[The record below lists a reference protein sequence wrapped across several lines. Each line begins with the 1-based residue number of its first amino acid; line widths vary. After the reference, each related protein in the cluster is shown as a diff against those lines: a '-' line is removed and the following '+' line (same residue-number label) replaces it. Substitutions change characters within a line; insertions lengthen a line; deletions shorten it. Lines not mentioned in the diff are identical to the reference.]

1 MKKRAFWFAA
11 VCLAQGMLLGGP
23 ALAESNE
30 SKVADSSAYAGVEEV
45 VEEWMTAV
53 TPDQLNEGTYAVT
66 VDSSSSMFPIE
77 SCELTVADGA
87 MEAVMTMGGSGYL
100 YVYPGTAEEAAA
112 ADEAAYIPYVENE
125 DGAQTYAFPVE
136 ALDTGV
142 SCAAFSKRKEQ
153 WYDRTLVFRADSLP
167 EEAFAEGYFTDAK
180 ALGLEDGSYSVEVT
194 LDGGSGKASVGSPCK
209 IVVEDGACSA
219 TIQWSSSNY
228 DYMIVGE
235 EKLLPLNEELGID
248 GGSVFRIPVKG
259 FDRPLT
265 VLADTT
271 AMSVPH
277 EITYTLT
284 FDSSTIAAE

>member
-1 MKKRAFWFAA
+1 MKRRFLILAA
-11 VCLAQGMLLGGP
+11 VCFSTLLSGTQVM
-23 ALAESNE
+23 AE
-30 SKVADSSAYAGVEEV
+30 SKVADSSEYASVEDV
-45 VEEWMTAV
+45 VEEWMSAV
-53 TPDQLNEGTYAVT
+53 SPDQLNEGTYEIA

-77 SCELTVADGA
+77 QCELTVKDGG
-87 MEAVMTMGGSGYL
+87 MEAVLTMGGTGYL
-100 YVYPGTAEEAAA
+100 FVYPGSAEEAAA
-112 ADEAAYIPYVENE
+112 ADEADYIPYVENE
-125 DGAQTYAFPVE
+125 DGAQTYTLPVE
-136 ALDTGV
+136 ALDQGV
-142 SCAAFSKRKEQ
+142 PCAAFSKKKEK

-167 EEAFAEGYFTDAK
+167 DDAFAEGYFMDAK
-180 ALGLEDGSYSVEVT
+180 ALGLEDGSYSAEVT
-194 LDGGSGKASVGSPCK
+194 LEGGSGKASVGSPAK
-209 IVVEDGACSA
+209 IVIEDGKTSA

-228 DYMIVGE
+228 DYMIVDG

-248 GGSVFRIPVKG
+248 GGSVFRIPVKS

>member
-1 MKKRAFWFAA
+1 MKRRSIILAA
-11 VCLAQGMLLGGP
+11 VCFSTLLSGTQVM
-23 ALAESNE
+23 AE
-30 SKVADSSAYAGVEEV
+30 SKVADSSEYASVEDV
-45 VEEWMTAV
+45 VEEWMSAV
-53 TPDQLNEGTYAVT
+53 SPDQLNEGTYEIA

-77 SCELTVADGA
+77 QCELTVKDGG
-87 MEAVMTMGGSGYL
+87 MEAVLTMGGTGYL
-100 YVYPGTAEEAAA
+100 FVYPGSAEEAAA
-112 ADEAAYIPYVENE
+112 ADEADYIPYVENE
-125 DGAQTYAFPVE
+125 DGAQTYTFPVE
-136 ALDTGV
+136 ALDQGV
-142 SCAAFSKRKEQ
+142 PCAAFSKKKEK

-167 EEAFAEGYFTDAK
+167 DDAFAEGYFMDAK
-180 ALGLEDGSYSVEVT
+180 ALGLEDGSYSAEVT
-194 LDGGSGKASVGSPCK
+194 LEGGSGKASVGSPAK
-209 IVVEDGACSA
+209 IVIEDGKTSA

-228 DYMIVGE
+228 DYMIVDG

-248 GGSVFRIPVKG
+248 GGSVFRIPVKS

>member
-1 MKKRAFWFAA
+1 MKRRSIILAA
-11 VCLAQGMLLGGP
+11 VCFSTLLSGTQVM
-23 ALAESNE
+23 AE
-30 SKVADSSAYAGVEEV
+30 SKVADSSEYASVEDV
-45 VEEWMTAV
+45 VEEWMSAV
-53 TPDQLNEGTYAVT
+53 SPDQLNEGTYESA

-77 SCELTVADGA
+77 QCELTVKDGG
-87 MEAVMTMGGSGYL
+87 MEAVLTMGGTGYL
-100 YVYPGTAEEAAA
+100 FVYPGSAEEAAA
-112 ADEAAYIPYVENE
+112 ADEADYIPYVENE
-125 DGAQTYAFPVE
+125 EGAQTYTLPVE
-136 ALDTGV
+136 ALDQGV
-142 SCAAFSKRKEQ
+142 PCAAFSKKKEK

-167 EEAFAEGYFTDAK
+167 DDAFAEGYFMDAK
-180 ALGLEDGSYSVEVT
+180 ALGLEDGSYSAEVT
-194 LDGGSGKASVGSPCK
+194 LEGGSGKASVGSPAK
-209 IVVEDGACSA
+209 IVIEDGKTSA

-228 DYMIVGE
+228 DYMIVDG

-248 GGSVFRIPVKG
+248 GGSVFRIPVKS

>member
-1 MKKRAFWFAA
+1 MKRRSIILAA
-11 VCLAQGMLLGGP
+11 VCFSTLLSGTQVM
-23 ALAESNE
+23 AE
-30 SKVADSSAYAGVEEV
+30 SKVADSSEYASVEDV
-45 VEEWMTAV
+45 VEEWMSAV
-53 TPDQLNEGTYAVT
+53 SPDQLNEGTYEIA

-77 SCELTVADGA
+77 QCELTVKDGG
-87 MEAVMTMGGSGYL
+87 MEAVLTMGGTGYL
-100 YVYPGTAEEAAA
+100 FVYPGSAEEAAA
-112 ADEAAYIPYVENE
+112 ADEADYIPYVENE
-125 DGAQTYAFPVE
+125 EGAQTYTLPVE
-136 ALDTGV
+136 ALDQGV
-142 SCAAFSKRKEQ
+142 PCAAFSKKKEK

-167 EEAFAEGYFTDAK
+167 DDAFAEGYFMDAK
-180 ALGLEDGSYSVEVT
+180 ALGLEDGSYSAEVT
-194 LDGGSGKASVGSPCK
+194 LEGGSGKASVGSPAK
-209 IVVEDGACSA
+209 IVIEDGKTSA

-228 DYMIVGE
+228 DYMIVDG

-248 GGSVFRIPVKG
+248 GGSVFRIPVKS

>member
-1 MKKRAFWFAA
+1 MKRRSIILAA
-11 VCLAQGMLLGGP
+11 VCFSTLLSGTQVM
-23 ALAESNE
+23 AE
-30 SKVADSSAYAGVEEV
+30 SKVADSSEYASVEDV
-45 VEEWMTAV
+45 VEEWMSAV
-53 TPDQLNEGTYAVT
+53 SPDQLNEGIYEIA

-77 SCELTVADGA
+77 QCELTVKDGG
-87 MEAVMTMGGSGYL
+87 MEAVLTMGGTGYL
-100 YVYPGTAEEAAA
+100 FVYPGSAEEAAA
-112 ADEAAYIPYVENE
+112 ADEADYIPYVENE
-125 DGAQTYAFPVE
+125 EGAQTYTLPVE
-136 ALDTGV
+136 ALDQGV
-142 SCAAFSKRKEQ
+142 PCAAFSKKKEK

-167 EEAFAEGYFTDAK
+167 DDAFAEGYFMDAK
-180 ALGLEDGSYSVEVT
+180 ALGLEDGSYSAEVT
-194 LDGGSGKASVGSPCK
+194 LEGGSGKASVGSPAK
-209 IVVEDGACSA
+209 IVIEDGKTSA

-228 DYMIVGE
+228 DYMIVDG

-248 GGSVFRIPVKG
+248 GGSVFRIPVKS

>member
-1 MKKRAFWFAA
+1 MKRRSIILAA
-11 VCLAQGMLLGGP
+11 VCFSTLLSGTQVM
-23 ALAESNE
+23 AE
-30 SKVADSSAYAGVEEV
+30 SKVADSSEYASVEDV
-45 VEEWMTAV
+45 VEEWMSAV
-53 TPDQLNEGTYAVT
+53 SPDQLNEGTYEIA

-77 SCELTVADGA
+77 QCELTVKDGG
-87 MEAVMTMGGSGYL
+87 MEAVLTMGGTGYL
-100 YVYPGTAEEAAA
+100 FVYPGSAEEAAA
-112 ADEAAYIPYVENE
+112 ADEADYIPYVENE
-125 DGAQTYAFPVE
+125 DGAQTYTLPVE
-136 ALDTGV
+136 ALDQGV
-142 SCAAFSKRKEQ
+142 PCAAFSKKKEK

-167 EEAFAEGYFTDAK
+167 DDAFAEGYFMDAK
-180 ALGLEDGSYSVEVT
+180 ALGLEDGSYSAEVT
-194 LDGGSGKASVGSPCK
+194 LEGGSGKASVGSPAK
-209 IVVEDGACSA
+209 IVIEDGKTSA

-228 DYMIVGE
+228 DYMIVDG

-248 GGSVFRIPVKG
+248 GGSVFRIPVKS